1 MVKKKMEGK
10 MIKTSVLIYKNA
22 SLPDPPE
29 LRRSSRDKTREH
41 IYQQHENIKK
51 YYKNKEKDIKNV
63 LRIFKNIKYV
73 KYRKNIIE
81 RLMIEKY
88 GESYGNI
95 ITKKITEEYLMIPS
109 ISEKEDEYIIYEQ
122 SQLYLKSGLLPK
134 TINENECENIS
145 YRKKNNYLKYLKI
158 NPDPRVIKYSAMELT
173 SYLKKGYNITID
185 RREYIISA

>member
-1 MVKKKMEGK
+1 

-173 SYLKKGYNITID
+173 SYLKKGYNITSD